1 MVKIHP
7 TAIIDAETEMGNEI
21 EVGPY
26 TIIGP
31 KVKIGDGT
39 IIGPHVLIDRNT
51 TIGKNCR
58 IFKSVSIATV
68 PQDLK
73 FGGEETEVIIGDNTT
88 IREFATV
95 NRATKERKRTLVG
108 SNCLIMTYVHLAHD
122 CEVGSNVIIGNAT
135 QVSGHVTIEDYAIIS
150 GLVPVHQFVRIGQ
163 HCYIGGG
170 YRVPQD
176 VPPYVLAAGEPL
188 SYTGINSVGLGR
200 RGFPAETIEAIKK
213 AYRILYRAKLKR
225 VEALAKIRSELP
237 EIPEVKNIVE
247 FVEKSE
253 RGII

>member
-1 MVKIHP
+1 VGIHP
-7 TAIIDAETEMGNEI
+7 TAIIDPKTELGANV

-26 TIIGP
+26 TVIGP
-31 KVKIGDGT
+31 GNKIGDNT
-39 IIGPHVLIDRNT
+39 VIGPQVLIEKNT

-58 IFKSVSIATV
+58 IFKGASIGCV

-73 FGGEETEVIIGDNTT
+73 FGNEESVIRIGDSTT
-88 IREFATV
+88 IREFVTIH
-95 NRATKERKRTLVG
+95 RATKHTMLTAVG
-108 SNCLIMTYVHLAHD
+108 SNCLLMAYVHIAHD
-122 CEVGSNVIIGNAT
+122 CAVGSNVIIGNAT
-135 QVSGHVTIEDYAIIS
+135 QISGHVTVEDWAILS
-150 GLVPVHQFVRIGQ
+150 GLIPVHQFVRIGQ

-188 SYTGINSVGLGR
+188 AYTGINSVGLER
-200 RGFPAETIEAIKK
+200 RGFKAETVEAVKK
-213 AYRILYRAKLKR
+213 AYRILYRSKLKR
-225 VEALAKIRSELP
+225 ADALAKIKSELGQV
-237 EIPEVKNIVE
+237 PEVRNVVE

>member
-1 MVKIHP
+1 VKIHP
-7 TAIIDAETEMGNEI
+7 TAIIDPTTELGAGV

-31 KVKIGDGT
+31 GNKIGDGT
-39 IIGPHVLIDRNT
+39 VIGPHVLIDTHT

-58 IFKSVSIATV
+58 IFKGASIGCV

-73 FGGEETEVIIGDNTT
+73 FGNEESVIRIGDDTT
-88 IREFATV
+88 IREFVTIH
-95 NRATKERKRTLVG
+95 RATRQTMLTAVG
-108 SNCLIMTYVHLAHD
+108 SNCLLMAYVHIAHD
-122 CEVGSNVIIGNAT
+122 CVVGNNVIIGNAT
-135 QVSGHVTIEDYAIIS
+135 QLAGHIHIDDFAILS
-150 GLVPVHQFVRIGQ
+150 GLIPVHQFVRIGA

-188 SYTGINSVGLGR
+188 AYTGINSVGLGR
-200 RGFPAETIEAIKK
+200 RGFAPETVEAIKK
-213 AYRILYRAKLKR
+213 AYRILYRSKLKR
-225 VEALAKIRSELP
+225 AEALAMMKTELAQFSE
-237 EIPEVKNIVE
+237 VQGIVE

>member
-1 MVKIHP
+1 MKIHP
-7 TAIIDAETEMGNEI
+7 TAIIDRSAELGKDV

-31 KVKIGDGT
+31 KVVINEGT
-39 IIGPHVLIDRNT
+39 IIGPHVLIDRTT

-58 IFKSVSIATV
+58 IFKGASIATV

-73 FGGEETEVIIGDNTT
+73 FQGEETEVIIGDGTT
-88 IREFATV
+88 IREFATI

-122 CEVGSNVIIGNAT
+122 CEVGDNVIIGNAT
-135 QVSGHVTIEDYAIIS
+135 QISGHVTIEDNAIIS

-176 VPPYVLAAGEPL
+176 VPPYILAAGDPL

-200 RGFPAETIEAIKK
+200 RGFTAETIEAIKK

-237 EIPEVKNIVE
+237 QIQEIKNILE
-247 FVEKSE
+247 FVEQSE